1 MTQEKLNEALKLHE
15 MWLEGNGGKKADLSY
30 RHLRDTDLSGTDL
43 SYADLSGTDL
53 SYADL
58 SYADLSYADL
68 SYADLSYANLSY
80 ANLSCADL
88 SNTNLNGVDLS
99 NADLSNTSL
108 NGASLSD
115 ANLSFANLNGA
126 NLSDTTGLINP
137 IDYLDKNF
145 EKTEEGYIVY
155 KTFGMYY
162 SIPNNWEIKP
172 NCIIEEEVNCNRS
185 NNCGCGIN
193 IATKRWVELAN
204 VNHKLPIWKLLIKWE
219 WLPSVVVPYNTVG
232 KIRCGKA
239 MLLEVINE

>member
-30 RHLRDTDLSGTDL
+30 RYLRDTDLSGTN
-43 SYADLSGTDL
+43 L

-58 SYADLSYADL
+58 SYTD
-68 SYADLSYANLSY
+68 LSY

-88 SNTNLNGVDLS
+88 SNTS
-99 NADLSNTSL
+99 
-108 NGASLSD
+108 
-115 ANLSFANLNGA
+115 LNGA

-137 IDYLDKNF
+137 IDYLNKNF

-185 NNCGCGIN
+185 NDCGCGIN
-193 IATKRWVELAN
+193 IATKQWVELAN
-204 VNHKLPIWKLLIKWE
+204 VYHKLPIWKLLIKWE

>member
-1 MTQEKLNEALKLHE
+1 MTQEKLNETLKLHE

-30 RHLRDTDLSGTDL
+30 ADL
-43 SYADLSGTDL
+43 SYADLSC
-53 SYADL
+53 AN
-58 SYADLSYADL
+58 LSYADL
-68 SYADLSYANLSY
+68 SYADLSYANLS
-80 ANLSCADL
+80 C
-88 SNTNLNGVDLS
+88 T
-99 NADLSNTSL
+99 DLSNTSL
-108 NGASLSD
+108 NGVDLSDADLSYANLSGASLSD
-115 ANLSFANLNGA
+115 ADLSYANLSGA
-126 NLSDTTGLINP
+126 NLSNTTGLINP

-155 KTFGMYY
+155 KTFGVYY

-185 NNCGCGIN
+185 NDCGCGIN
-193 IATKRWVELAN
+193 IATKHWVKLSN
-204 VNHKLPIWKLLIKWE
+204 VYHKLPIWKLLIKWE